1 LTWFRN
7 STILCLKENGTFFQ
21 VPFLV
26 LAVIKEEGMGILKRL
41 RKTSGFTLVE
51 MIVILVL
58 LGIISAV
65 ALPRFFNIDGY
76 RTRAAYDEVA
86 GAVRYAQKLAVASGC
101 DVQVQIVNDGY
112 ALQQHQTSCS
122 SGGFVNISG
131 HPMTNNTFSNINLSP
146 TTNFVFDSMGRS
158 SSTLTINVGSESFA
172 VIAETGYVDA
182 Q

>member
-1 LTWFRN
+1 
-7 STILCLKENGTFFQ
+7 
-21 VPFLV
+21 V
-26 LAVIKEEGMGILKRL
+26 
-41 RKTSGFTLVE
+41 
-51 MIVILVL
+51 
-58 LGIISAV
+58 
-65 ALPRFFNIDGY
+65 D
-76 RTRAAYDEVA
+76 
-86 GAVRYAQKLAVASGC
+86 SGC
-101 DVQVQIVNDGY
+101 DDQVKIVNDRN

>member
-1 LTWFRN
+1 ML
-7 STILCLKENGTFFQ
+7 SKS
-21 VPFLV
+21 FLPLV
-26 LAVIKEEGMGILKRL
+26 KRS
-41 RKTSGFTLVE
+41 SGFTLIE

-58 LGIISAV
+58 LGIVSAV
-65 ALPRFFNIDGY
+65 ALPRFFNVDGY

-122 SGGFVNISG
+122 SGGFVNISD

-146 TTNFVFDSMGRS
+146 TTSFIFDSMGRS
-158 SSTLTINVGSESFA
+158 SSALTVNVGSESFA

>member
-1 LTWFRN
+1 MPKVLN
-7 STILCLKENGTFFQ
+7 LKIASSSSL
-21 VPFLV
+21 PLV
-26 LAVIKEEGMGILKRL
+26 KRS
-41 RKTSGFTLVE
+41 SGFTLVE

-76 RTRAAYDEVA
+76 RTRATYDEVA

-101 DVQVQIVNDGY
+101 EVRVQIYNHRY

-122 SGGFVNISG
+122 SGGFVNISN
-131 HPMTNNTFSNINLSP
+131 HTMTNNTFSHINLSP

-158 SSTLTINVGSESFA
+158 SSALTINVGSESFA

>member
-1 LTWFRN
+1 
-7 STILCLKENGTFFQ
+7 
-21 VPFLV
+21 
-26 LAVIKEEGMGILKRL
+26 
-41 RKTSGFTLVE
+41 

-58 LGIISAV
+58 LGIVSAV
-65 ALPRFFNIDGY
+65 ALPRFFNVDGY
-76 RTRAAYDEVA
+76 RTRATYDEVA

-101 DVQVQIVNDGY
+101 EVQVQIFNNGY

-122 SGGFVNISG
+122 SGGFVNISA
-131 HPMTNNTFSNINLSP
+131 HPMTNNIFSNVNLSP

-158 SSTLTINVGSESFA
+158 SNTLTINVGSQNFT